1 MITPDTILTIDL
13 LTDDRPERFHGT
25 PEAIVTAMNDTAFS
39 RCDSPQA
46 YMARW
51 NKFYEGFHG
60 RTFRTDSYATFVED
74 MLAAG
79 VAVTV
84 DSENANG

>member
-25 PEAIVTAMNDTAFS
+25 PEEIVTAMNDTAFS

-51 NKFYEGFHG
+51 NRFYEGLHG
-60 RTFRTDSYATFVED
+60 RTFRTDSCAAFVED
-74 MLAAG
+74 MLAVG
-79 VAVTV
+79 VAAKV
-84 DSENANG
+84 DSENVNS